1 MKKTDFL
8 ILAVGLLAFAALVIQ
23 AKLDSTKADYT
34 DRVTIQE
41 IRDNKQDE
49 RIKALEKE
57 IRILK
62 TDMYVLQYGYEGG
75 EE

>member
-1 MKKTDFL
+1 MVERTIRQGSINVKINSGKK
-8 ILAVGLLAFAALVIQ
+8 
-23 AKLDSTKADYT
+23 
-34 DRVTIQE
+34 DRIDLQF
-41 IRDNKQDE
+41 IRDREQDE

>member
-1 MKKTDFL
+1 MGKTSL
-8 ILAVGLLAFAALVIQ
+8 LAVLLVLVVALGIGINVKIISD
-23 AKLDSTKADYT
+23 KK
-34 DRVTIQE
+34 DRMDLQL
-41 IRDNKQDE
+41 IRDREQDE
-49 RIKALEKE
+49 HIKALEKE

>member
-1 MKKTDFL
+1 MGKTSL
-8 ILAVGLLAFAALVIQ
+8 LAVLLVLAVALAVGINVKIISD
-23 AKLDSTKADYT
+23 KK
-34 DRVTIQE
+34 DRMDLQL
-41 IRDNKQDE
+41 IRDREQDE

-75 EE
+75 KE

>member
-1 MKKTDFL
+1 MGKTSL
-8 ILAVGLLAFAALVIQ
+8 LAVLLVLVVALAVGINVKIISD
-23 AKLDSTKADYT
+23 KK
-34 DRVTIQE
+34 DRMDLQL
-41 IRDNKQDE
+41 IRDREQDE